1 MLHLAFALAFQAI
14 LGLTTGQWWMGA
26 AIPSAFYIA
35 REHAQAEYRWIEH
48 YGNHLRA
55 NMPWWGPFD
64 LRVWHG
70 LHSWLDW
77 ILPIL
82 GTVTLALIAGAK

>member
-1 MLHLAFALAFQAI
+1 MIHLVFSLIFQGV
-14 LGLTTGQWWMGA
+14 LGFTTGQWWLGCF
-26 AIPSAFYIA
+26 ICSAFYIA

-48 YGNHLRA
+48 YGLGRRA

-64 LRVWHG
+64 LRVWRD

-77 ILPIL
+77 ILPIV
-82 GTVTLALIAGAK
+82 GTVMLAGAMS